1 MYNTRTFSLWHRLLL
16 MTRSALMVKSGL
28 MMSSSC
34 RSGERRLLMSGRCRS
49 RAKTGVGV
57 DALRVR
63 DGDGALGARDD
74 VDTCYRSHMR
84 TGVSVAPRARDG
96 VGGARDSIDTM
107 RARVRNR
114 GQLHKHPCAKVRM
127 AQNFFKITLNRCSI
141 LTGGQ
146 RFRRWWKW

>member
-1 MYNTRTFSLWHRLLL
+1 M
-16 MTRSALMVKSGL
+16 AKSGL

-49 RAKTGVGV
+49 CAKTGVGF
-57 DALRVR
+57 DAPRAR
-63 DGDGALGARDD
+63 DGDGALGARDG

-84 TGVSVAPRARDG
+84 TSVSVAPRARDG
-96 VGGARDSIDTM
+96 VGGASDSVGGARDSIDTT

-114 GQLHKHPCAKVRM
+114 GRLRKQPCAKVRT
-127 AQNFFKITLNRCSI
+127 AQNFFEITPNRCGI